1 MTDQFKTRS
10 IAISCAV
17 LTLSLLLASMARAD
31 ATADAKGVTDAFSK
45 AFAACDVKAVV
56 DLYEDDAIII
66 WPGQGEVATGKP
78 AIEKI
83 VKANCS
89 GPAKPAITE
98 VSSEA
103 RQLDKSY
110 IVHLGQLDD
119 ATTGPDGKPVT
130 LRIRTTELLHKS
142 GGKWRY
148 VVDHASVGLPPPPG
162 ADAGKTP

>member
-1 MTDQFKTRS
+1 MIVLLMGRRL
-10 IAISCAV
+10 ALACAAVALSSV
-17 LTLSLLLASMARAD
+17 LATMAHAD
-31 ATADAKGVTDAFSK
+31 AAADAKTVGDAFSK
-45 AFAACDVKAVV
+45 AFAACDVPAIME
-56 DLYEDDAIII
+56 LYEDNAVII

-89 GPAKPAITE
+89 GPSKPSLTE

-103 RQLDKSY
+103 RQLDKNY
-110 IVHLGQLDD
+110 LIHIGQMDD

-130 LRIRTTELLHKS
+130 LRIRTSELMHKS
-142 GGKWRY
+142 GGKWRF
-148 VVDHASVGLPPPPG
+148 VVDHASVGMPPPPG